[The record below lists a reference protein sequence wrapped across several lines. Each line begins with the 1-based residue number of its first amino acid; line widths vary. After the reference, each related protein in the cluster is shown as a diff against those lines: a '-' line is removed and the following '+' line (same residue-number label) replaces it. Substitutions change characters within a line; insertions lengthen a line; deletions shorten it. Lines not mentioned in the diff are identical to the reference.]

1 MNIIDQ
7 IFWECIQIIEYLG
20 NLSGLGYEL
29 TNILLFVVI
38 EPLLIIIFLF
48 LWIREKRKNIYLTQI
63 NQTAPKSRFIYFLW
77 RVSRLLSIAALCFE
91 ILAVCSIFFD
101 VFKFPTQSFIKSDLL
116 QYFIMIIPIFILLTY
131 NFLIFG
137 KVSLW
142 LRKP

>member
-1 MNIIDQ
+1 MNTIDK
-7 IFWECIQIIEYLG
+7 IFWECVQIIEYLG

-38 EPLLIIIFLF
+38 EPLLIIIFLC
-48 LWIREKRKNIYLTQI
+48 LWIREKRKNKYLTQI
-63 NQTAPKSRFIYFLW
+63 SQTVPKSRFIYFLW
-77 RVSRLLSIAALCFE
+77 RVSRVLSIAALCFE
-91 ILAVCSIFFD
+91 ILVVYSIFFD
-101 VFKFPTQSFIKSDLL
+101 VFKFPIQNFIKSDLL

-142 LRKP
+142 LKKP